1 MEAGRPDCLRGIILL
16 VLLRCKFEVFLTA
29 ENRDHFTENLPE
41 TFLLENLTKTNKA
54 FCFSFRGKNIV
65 LALVF
70 LVIVLGIT
78 IEKLTPVCIDKRN
91 SWLRF
96 AGGCWCSPTL
106 FIWFQIR
113 VEKLKGHKNKDLYY
127 CGLVL

>member
-1 MEAGRPDCLRGIILL
+1 M
-16 VLLRCKFEVFLTA
+16 
-29 ENRDHFTENLPE
+29 
-41 TFLLENLTKTNKA
+41 
-54 FCFSFRGKNIV
+54 

-78 IEKLTPVCIDKRN
+78 IEKLTPVCIDKKRN

-113 VEKLKGHKNKDLYY
+113 VEKLKRSYKNKDLYY